1 MSLETIHTK
10 AALSLARLREAPV
23 RWTAR
28 MFRVDLALAREMQAW
43 LTQPASA
50 PVPEHFRH
58 GNAAACFALISIAAR
73 KPVVFWGAL
82 IAIPALPLLL
92 LLRWA

>member
-1 MSLETIHTK
+1 
-10 AALSLARLREAPV
+10 
-23 RWTAR
+23 
-28 MFRVDLALAREMQAW
+28 MFRVDLALACEMQAW
-43 LTQPASA
+43 LHRPASG
-50 PVPEHFRH
+50 PMPEHFKE

-82 IAIPALPLLL
+82 FAIPALPLLL

>member
-23 RWTAR
+23 LWTAR

-43 LTQPASA
+43 LNQPASG
-50 PVPEHFRH
+50 PVPDHFRH
-58 GNAAACFALISIAAR
+58 SNAAACFALISIAAR